1 MRLLS
6 KCVDESD
13 SDIRNALACCLGEIG
28 AIDSNR
34 LGQEINASQF
44 STDDASDDWRL
55 NKPPWKSDTAQYQ
68 LRLVTQH
75 LVWALRAA
83 PAIIDQHKIGFGIQE
98 LLKQLDSTTHAADAA
113 DAADAAESSDQ
124 TRKEMS
130 SWLKEKLD
138 EADVRCVLEPFW
150 TSDYQQQDISAE
162 KKPPY
167 FVKSNSYFRWLSAF
181 CRYLVTK
188 SHSNEKSQWKDMF
201 YACRSAIRSQGKSF
215 VSSNVHVF
223 LSSLLTLFLLLRFL
237 ISWRRCRRVY
247 PSCSSH

>member
-13 SDIRNALACCLGEIG
+13 RDIRDALACCLGEIG
-28 AIDSNR
+28 AIDCNR
-34 LGQEINASQF
+34 LGQEINSSQF
-44 STDDASDDWRL
+44 STDNDSDDWRL
-55 NKPPWKSDTAQYQ
+55 NQPPWNSDLAQYQ

-98 LLKQLDSTTHAADAA
+98 LLKQLDHAHAVDT
-113 DAADAAESSDQ
+113 AEISDHI
-124 TRKEMS
+124 RKEMS

-167 FVKSNSYFRWLSAF
+167 FVKSNSYFRWLSSF

-188 SHSNEKSQWKDMF
+188 SHSNENSLWRDTF
-201 YACRSAIRSQGKSF
+201 YACRSAIRSQGTSVLMSSYHH
-215 VSSNVHVF
+215 VSS
-223 LSSLLTLFLLLRFL
+223 
-237 ISWRRCRRVY
+237 
-247 PSCSSH
+247 